1 MFSKKFRYSWPLAIR
16 TFLLAA
22 GFSIILS
29 PSVYAAGDTSIQELV
44 PISPNKPGPVLPIQ
58 HWATSNGANI
68 YFVPEHQLP
77 ILDIEVLFNAGS
89 AQDGQDFGVANF
101 TNTMIGQGAQD
112 LTADQIADRFDSLGA
127 EFDTNCGR
135 DVAQVS
141 LRTLTDPRVLD
152 SALQTFTQVLTEP
165 NFGNKSFV
173 RVKNQLL
180 QAVLQEQQTPSD
192 LADDAFYHAIY
203 GKYPYAHTPLGNAET
218 IKRLTPNSLISF
230 YRRNYVGSNATV
242 SIVGDISQDQAI
254 EIAKQVV
261 GGLPTGTSSAQLK
274 TPTYAPKQQTIN
286 IPYPSTQTYIRIGEL
301 GISRNDPNY
310 FPLYVG
316 NYILGGGL
324 LVSRLFN
331 EVRDQRGL
339 TYNVTSYFIPMQQRG
354 PFITSLQ
361 SRNSKGTEAIQVTR
375 DVIQRFISEGPTD
388 KELSDAKQNIIG
400 GFPLLLNSNANIVDL
415 VAMIGFYKL
424 PLNYLDTYREN
435 ISAVTRDQVKQAFSS
450 QLNPQ
455 SMVVVT
461 VGPSNDT
468 PA

>member
-1 MFSKKFRYSWPLAIR
+1 MFNKKSV
-16 TFLLAA
+16 TLLVA
-22 GFSIILS
+22 GLS
-29 PSVYAAGDTSIQELV
+29 LFMVQTMSAYATTDTTIQELV
-44 PISPNKPGPVLPIQ
+44 PVSANKPGPVLPIQ
-58 HWATSNGANI
+58 HWTTSNGANI

-77 ILDIEVLFNAGS
+77 ILDIEILFNAGS
-89 AQDGQDFGVANF
+89 AQDGNDYGVANF
-101 TNTMIGQGAQD
+101 TNAMIGQGAQD

-127 EFDTNCGR
+127 QFDTNCGR
-135 DVAQVS
+135 DAAQIS

-152 SALQTFTQVLTEP
+152 SALQTFTQVLTQP
-165 NFGNKSFV
+165 NFGTKNFT

-192 LADDAFYHAIY
+192 LADDAFYNAIY
-203 GKYPYAHTPLGNAET
+203 GKYPYAHEPLGTTESV
-218 IKRLTPNSLISF
+218 KRLTPNSLISF
-230 YRRNYVGSNATV
+230 YRRYYVGSNATI

-254 EIAKQVV
+254 EIAKQVI
-261 GGLPTGTSSAQLK
+261 GGLPTGTSSAPLK
-274 TPTYAPKQQTIN
+274 SPKYEPKQQNIN

-316 NYILGGGL
+316 NYVLGGGV

-354 PFITSLQ
+354 PFIASLQ
-361 SRNSKGTEAIQVTR
+361 SRNSKGAEAIQVTR
-375 DVIQRFISEGPTD
+375 DVIQRFISNGPTD
-388 KELSDAKQNIIG
+388 QELTSAKQNIIG

-424 PLNYLDTYREN
+424 PLNYLDTYRAN
-435 ISAVTRDQVKQAFSS
+435 IAAVTREQVQQAFSQ

-455 SMVVVT
+455 NMVVVT
-461 VGPSNDT
+461 VGPSNDKS
-468 PA
+468 A